1 MTRHRIPFR
10 VDFNRIFT
18 ILPSYVVNS
27 MELIYVYISR
37 KQRILRQNTS
47 ENASKN
53 KKMPYFGAKTSDF
66 LGTNIRT
73 FHAKPP
79 YFVAKKSE
87 VSGFQPGN
95 GTKIPFQ
102 PILRYFRTGQ
112 GTKAFE
118 ALLDPLTTQYERLKA
133 YENGRRKILH
143 TRHRFALK
151 PAFSPSAE
159 ASE

>member
-1 MTRHRIPFR
+1 
-10 VDFNRIFT
+10 
-18 ILPSYVVNS
+18 
-27 MELIYVYISR
+27 
-37 KQRILRQNTS
+37 
-47 ENASKN
+47 
-53 KKMPYFGAKTSDF
+53 MPYFGAKTSDF

-143 TRHRFALK
+143 TPFDDPESLAFNDMESLPFSAGHWGVFCTFFTVETDKKRKKQGGMKVFFCTFA
-151 PAFSPSAE
+151 PIVTH
-159 ASE
+159 